1 MRDFAI
7 FRGEYLGCE
16 LKTGAGC
23 GKFNNQRERD
33 FLFLWGWHAR
43 IVRES
48 SGMREF
54 SFVLTNNLLKLRIYG
69 NHICELRSEEINE
82 GRIIAVVYA
91 TFAVAKRKPEKN
103 SGL

>member
-1 MRDFAI
+1 MNLVPHGGSKGRFLKCDPRFFSCCSGVCMRVHNRFGGMRDFAI
-7 FRGEYLGCE
+7 FRGKYLGCE

-48 SGMREF
+48 SGIREF
-54 SFVLTNNLLKLRIYG
+54 SFVLTNNLLKL
-69 NHICELRSEEINE
+69 
-82 GRIIAVVYA
+82 
-91 TFAVAKRKPEKN
+91 
-103 SGL
+103 